1 MGFSLEG
8 KGSQEDAVAILLTLE
23 MLSQGLTSK
32 KVNYNLILTTICSN
46 RVMECELEWRKN

>member
-8 KGSQEDAVAILLTLE
+8 EGSQEDAVALLLPLE

-32 KVNYNLILTTICSN
+32 KVNCNLILTTICFN
-46 RVMECELEWRKN
+46 RVMESELEWRKN